1 MPTTKE
7 WICPDETYKDLLS
20 KISSS
25 PGSNNVPSNQGTI
38 NNSIAQAPEKPLH
51 PTRIIHTAT
60 NIPIQTS
67 KEVITVVGQNEIVSL
82 VLIVK
87 NPILSLQ
94 SVKMTIRIDDS
105 NIKDTLLNIYMF
117 MQNGAGLRAR
127 YFEEVTNVNM
137 DISTTL
143 HDSGSILYL
152 YMSEPLIIKSYFGIT
167 INNTYTSTFNSTLE
181 TKTLLLIKGV

>member
-20 KISSS
+20 KIGSS
-25 PGSNNVPSNQGTI
+25 PGSNNLTSPPQMSNFT
-38 NNSIAQAPEKPLH
+38 QAPKAILQ

-60 NIPIQTS
+60 NIPIQKS
-67 KEVITVVGQNEIVSL
+67 KEVITVVGRNEIVSL

-87 NPILSLQ
+87 NPLLSLQ

-117 MQNGAGLRAR
+117 MQNGKGLRAR

-137 DISTTL
+137 GISTTL
-143 HDSGSILYL
+143 NNSGSILYL
-152 YMSEPLIIKSYFGIT
+152 YISEPLTIKSYFGIT
-167 INNTYTSTFNSTLE
+167 VNNTYTSTFNSTLE
-181 TKTLLLIKGV
+181 TKTLLLTRGI